1 MKTKL
6 LRKLRSK
13 FYIKRNVYG
22 FYYVEDSGETSYWE
36 CVSINEARNHR
47 RNMILRYAR
56 YHYPSYSIWYRR
68 KLS

>member
-22 FYYVEDSGETSYWE
+22 FYYVEGSEESSDWDW
-36 CVSINEARNHR
+36 VSIEEAREHR
-47 RNMILRYAR
+47 RKSILRYAR

-68 KLS
+68 KLN